1 MAISL
6 LVNDSQNLSRNT
18 EKILLLTNYFN
29 FRMQRSVLI
38 QFITSIHPPDSRY
51 PS

>member
-6 LVNDSQNLSRNT
+6 LTQSSQKHFRNT
-18 EKILLLTNYFN
+18 EKILLLINYFN
-29 FRMQRSVLI
+29 FRAQPSVLVQVI
-38 QFITSIHPPDSRY
+38 ELDDTSDSPY